1 MITEIITIHTSDGK
15 VFDLTG
21 VYDYLW
27 VHNAKTGKMYK
38 WVKGTESGKGYDV
51 GGGSLIASNGF
62 TPFKRKNS
70 MTPRKAK
77 IKSITKGNPTTV
89 EIDGDLPFTIN
100 QIVRFSVQS
109 TYGMTQINRKQGKIL
124 SVDTAAKKITV
135 DIDSTNFT
143 DFTIPD
149 PVKGTAT
156 LTLAGISPGC
166 DGICGSEGLVIGSE
180 TYGITLGTS
189 VVGANGDT
197 LILQGGAAMEA
208 CNCG

>member
-1 MITEIITIHTSDGK
+1 MITEIITTHKSDGK
-15 VFDLTG
+15 AFDLIG
-21 VYDYLW
+21 VYHYLW

-51 GGGSLIASNGF
+51 GGGSLIAANGF

-70 MTPRKAK
+70 FTPAKAK
-77 IKSITKGNPTTV
+77 IKAITKGNPTTV
-89 EIDGDLPFTIN
+89 EIDGDVPFTVN

-109 TYGMTQINRKQGKIL
+109 TYGMTQINRKQGKVL
-124 SVDTAAKKITV
+124 SVDTTAKKITV

-143 DFTIPD
+143 DFTVPD

-166 DGICGSEGLVIGSE
+166 DGICGGSGLAIGSE
-180 TYGITLGTS
+180 TYGITLGTA
-189 VVGANGDT
+189 VAGADGDT
-197 LILQGGAAMEA
+197 LILQGGAAMED
-208 CNCG
+208 CDCG